1 MKLSLLVSIIPLI
14 STVIC
19 GTKED
24 FEKFCKD
31 TYGPDYTAS
40 LDASGNPV
48 KCVDSKEKCFGNAYK
63 DPADGKEKCCSVYPV
78 NTKWS
83 YDPVSKTGSCCP
95 TDQKWSYD
103 ATSKTGGC
111 CGAVGHAWKYNAA
124 SSKGSCCTTDK
135 IFDGANCV
143 TPITPVPDPCPGK
156 PAVAFCHGKV
166 ACPTETDLGIQ
177 YGKCYVLS
185 FPDGKQ
191 LGRQPNRAY
200 EKAGRWQ
207 DIPFKVCSSTFDCK
221 AGVPVGLKDSFSLQ
235 DQLGIPE
242 DPTGA
247 QGWINNF
254 SGGSHKAFTP
264 DKAQAAIFK
273 GRPGCIGDG
282 CSICIN
288 TDPKGLTIACPDAL
302 PGLTSVNNPNYC
314 QRMIF
319 EEVQCLS

>member
-1 MKLSLLVSIIPLI
+1 MTLFSFTMKFSLLVSIFPLI

-19 GTKED
+19 DPKED
-24 FEKFCKD
+24 FEKFCKV
-31 TYGPDYTAS
+31 TYGPEYTVE
-40 LDASGNPV
+40 LDTSGNPA
-48 KCVDSKEKCFGNAYK
+48 KCVTSIEKLFVIASK
-63 DPADGKEKCCSVYPV
+63 DPADGKEKCCSGE
-78 NTKWS
+78 K
-83 YDPVSKTGSCCP
+83 
-95 TDQKWSYD
+95 
-103 ATSKTGGC
+103 
-111 CGAVGHAWKYNAA
+111 
-124 SSKGSCCTTDK
+124 
-135 IFDGANCV
+135 
-143 TPITPVPDPCPGK
+143 K

-242 DPTGA
+242 DTA
-247 QGWINNF
+247 VTKGWINNF